1 MVEQQINLMT
11 PVKQIN
17 LVTGRIGKKT
27 SIPLI
32 LIRAPSKV
40 SKGGGWGNEFLT
52 QILRI
57 EIYTIFWMSVCLSVH
72 ICDILL
78 ILHLSPL
85 YDVPDHANHI
95 FSESLSSGD
104 DNDRDEDLQKDK
116 YKEKDTQTPTKTNT
130 KCFQDLMYAIFIKY
144 YIDCLLVMTKT
155 KTNRQ
160 RQIQSSSKTQ
170 CMLFFQKQ
178 GVQGFKILYWL
189 SSCDDKDKD
198 KILGIFRGEYFSGG
212 KDFLGMN
219 MFRR

>member
-104 DNDRDEDLQKDK
+104 DNDRDENIQKEK
-116 YKEKDTQTPTKTNT
+116 YKYKDTQTETNT
-130 KCFQDLMYAIFIKY
+130 KWFQDPMYAIF
-144 YIDCLLVMTKT
+144 
-155 KTNRQ
+155 
-160 RQIQSSSKTQ
+160 SKA
-170 CMLFFQKQ
+170 
-178 GVQGFKILYWL
+178 
-189 SSCDDKDKD
+189 
-198 KILGIFRGEYFSGG
+198 GG
-212 KDFLGMN
+212 P
-219 MFRR
+219 RI